1 MRWLG
6 IVLTLVVHVVP
17 ADAGT
22 ANGPAA
28 AVVSEQALRAA
39 PDGVQLNAGWRY
51 HSGDGAG
58 WAAVDLDDTA
68 WEVVNPS
75 LTPDTLPTTGWRG
88 HGWFRLRLTVDE
100 SLRGRSVVFT
110 LLQLGASEVY
120 LDGRLVAR
128 FGRVGTSPQT
138 ELPDVALYEGRKIGA
153 LAFDDRPGHVLAVR
167 YSSFTAIRQR
177 PGAPHGFLLA
187 VHDGDISDAID
198 RYAARIRQEVRERG
212 FYTALPIAF
221 SLLHL
226 LLYLFYRRQRANLHY
241 AAFTFAIGAA
251 IFASGEAFVF
261 PRSLLA
267 LNVYAAAF
275 KTSLVVAGAF
285 GARFV
290 YELFHGRP
298 PRGARLLGSA
308 VAILAIAPWVHMSPS
323 FMMAPACIW
332 LVVAFLEMLRVV
344 ALAVKRGRPCAWVI
358 AVGFLAT
365 GVSAAYS
372 LTQFV
377 LPGLF
382 VPIPGQMLG
391 ILCLLI
397 SMSIYLARDVG
408 QTNRDLET
416 RSDELRTLNSE
427 LEARVEQR
435 TEFIRSIFGRYLTD
449 EVVESVLS
457 DPEGLDVGGG
467 KRTVTILM
475 SDLRGF
481 STMAE
486 TMDPEQV
493 VLLLNNYLGSMTDV
507 IHRWEGTIDEFIG
520 DAIMVLFGAPVWTD
534 DHASRAVQC
543 ALEMQRAI
551 SGVNARNLSLGLP
564 TVEMG
569 IGVHTGDVVV
579 GNIGSEKR
587 AKYGVV
593 GNAVNLAARIES
605 FTDGGQVLVSED
617 TWRLVANVAEPAG
630 TRTVQ
635 PKGLMSPITLYEL
648 KGEAAS

>member
-1 MRWLG
+1 
-6 IVLTLVVHVVP
+6 
-17 ADAGT
+17 
-22 ANGPAA
+22 
-28 AVVSEQALRAA
+28 
-39 PDGVQLNAGWRY
+39 
-51 HSGDGAG
+51 
-58 WAAVDLDDTA
+58 
-68 WEVVNPS
+68 
-75 LTPDTLPTTGWRG
+75 
-88 HGWFRLRLTVDE
+88 
-100 SLRGRSVVFT
+100 
-110 LLQLGASEVY
+110 
-120 LDGRLVAR
+120 
-128 FGRVGTSPQT
+128 
-138 ELPDVALYEGRKIGA
+138 
-153 LAFDDRPGHVLAVR
+153 
-167 YSSFTAIRQR
+167 
-177 PGAPHGFLLA
+177 
-187 VHDGDISDAID
+187 
-198 RYAARIRQEVRERG
+198 
-212 FYTALPIAF
+212 
-221 SLLHL
+221 
-226 LLYLFYRRQRANLHY
+226 
-241 AAFTFAIGAA
+241 
-251 IFASGEAFVF
+251 
-261 PRSLLA
+261 
-267 LNVYAAAF
+267 
-275 KTSLVVAGAF
+275 
-285 GARFV
+285 
-290 YELFHGRP
+290 
-298 PRGARLLGSA
+298 
-308 VAILAIAPWVHMSPS
+308 
-323 FMMAPACIW
+323 
-332 LVVAFLEMLRVV
+332 MLRVV